1 MKTTIESG
9 GYEIIESKVLFL
21 DDPQSEMTLRLEN
34 GEELIGYIKVRFWN
48 RENEN
53 HTIEG
58 KVENGVL
65 VLNCINFNEPLGTG
79 TDQMLGEN
87 SSGKSTLFQALHL
100 VSYAYEKMMQEDHF
114 ANLAPVANEI
124 GNFEDLCYKSAKEP
138 IIKIGFQILYKEKKQ
153 EYWVHLGC
161 DANDL
166 FGRVIKVLGKR
177 DNHEWDLLH
186 IGISLKDLCS

>member
-79 TDQMLGEN
+79 TDQIVGI
-87 SSGKSTLFQALHL
+87 GKIDEKKINLHL
-100 VSYAYEKMMQEDHF
+100 WSY
-114 ANLAPVANEI
+114 LL
-124 GNFEDLCYKSAKEP
+124 GNGTVRKVEYSIF
-138 IIKIGFQILYKEKKQ
+138 KEK
-153 EYWVHLGC
+153 
-161 DANDL
+161 
-166 FGRVIKVLGKR
+166 
-177 DNHEWDLLH
+177 
-186 IGISLKDLCS
+186 